1 MASKLLILTLLFI
14 SFLSFG
20 KDKLEVIGCWDTGS
34 ALCSQVSKQREYSRF
49 LAQTDASEALSDSDS
64 AILNYVIQ
72 SDTSNTVTHFK
83 FHVYKDQEWAE
94 GPDGHD
100 MFYPVTRIRMIS
112 QTGIYGAA
120 KADIERAVSPRV
132 ATEQFIEK
140 YGNKGAVNG
149 SGSEVFRDERGFID
163 YEAACG
169 PLGEPSER
177 KPKLMRVH
185 CFDFMSSIG
194 LFSGVKEIELQI
206 STTESIAGNVEA
218 GIEGIFNA
226 GLEAKVDY
234 TQAQKVTIQV
244 NAPLTFYTQDGY
256 VITLFPNSR
265 GKAEV
270 VEFRLPNDIII
281 PVDSNGNIKLKEA
294 AEELLSGDYN
304 VTKDN
309 LIFIQLMNKRMNHL
323 ALRRLEALLKAGFQ
337 CNGCTVTIVDEI
349 TEQTK

>member
-1 MASKLLILTLLFI
+1 MTNQLLISTLLFI

-49 LAQTDASEALSDSDS
+49 LAENDAPEALLDSDS

-83 FHVYKDQEWAE
+83 YEVYKDQEWAE
-94 GPDGHD
+94 GPDGRDILH
-100 MFYPVTRIRMIS
+100 PVTRIRFIS

-140 YGNKGAVNG
+140 YSNKGAVNG
-149 SGSEVFRDERGFID
+149 SGSEVIRDTNGYID
-163 YEAACG
+163 YDTACG
-169 PLGEPSER
+169 PAGHFVLAREAWQ
-177 KPKLMRVH
+177 MRQN
-185 CFDFMSSIG
+185 CDKFMYSIG
-194 LFSGVKEIELQI
+194 MFSGLESIELQL
-206 STTESIAGNVEA
+206 TTTRALAANVQ
-218 GIEGIFNA
+218 A
-226 GLEAKVDY
+226 GLKGVYNAELHGELNYA
-234 TQAQKVTIQV
+234 QSQKVTIRE
-244 NAPLTFYTQDGY
+244 NRPLSFSTPDGY
-256 VITLFPNSR
+256 EIILKPHEGVTKVLKFY
-265 GKAEV
+265 
-270 VEFRLPNDIII
+270 LPNGIKI
-281 PVDSNGNIKLKEA
+281 PVDSDGNVKLEEA
-294 AEELLSGDYN
+294 AEELLSGRHN

-309 LIFIQLMNKRMNHL
+309 LIFIKLMNKRMNHL
-323 ALRRLEALLKAGFQ
+323 ALRRLEALLNAGFQ

>member
-1 MASKLLILTLLFI
+1 MTSKLLISTLLFI

-112 QTGIYGAA
+112 QSGIYGAA

-149 SGSEVFRDERGFID
+149 SGSEVIRDSNGYID
-163 YEAACG
+163 YDSACG
-169 PLGEPSER
+169 PTGIHVLAREAF
-177 KPKLMRVH
+177 KMRH
-185 CFDFMSSIG
+185 NCDKFMHSIG
-194 LFSGVKEIELQI
+194 LFSGVKEIELLI
-206 STTESIAGNVEA
+206 STTESIAGNVES
-218 GIEGIFNA
+218 GIEGIISA
-226 GLEAKVDY
+226 GFEAKVDY
-234 TQAQKVTIQV
+234 TQAQKVTIRV
-244 NAPLTFYTQDGY
+244 NRPLRFNTPEGYEIILKPHDG
-256 VITLFPNSR
+256 VTKVL
-265 GKAEV
+265 
-270 VEFRLPNDIII
+270 EFHLPNGIKI
-281 PVDSNGNIKLKEA
+281 PVDSDGNVKLKEA
-294 AEELLSGDYN
+294 AEELLSGRHN
-304 VTKDN
+304 VTRDN

-323 ALRRLEALLKAGFQ
+323 ALRRLEALLNAGLQ
-337 CNGCTVTIVDEI
+337 CDRCTVTIVDEI

>member
-1 MASKLLILTLLFI
+1 MTSKLLISTLLFI

-112 QTGIYGAA
+112 ETGIYGAA

-149 SGSEVFRDERGFID
+149 SGSEVIRDSNGYID
-163 YEAACG
+163 YDSACG
-169 PLGEPSER
+169 PTGIHVLAREAWN
-177 KPKLMRVH
+177 MRQNCH
-185 CFDFMSSIG
+185 DFMVSIG
-194 LFSGVKEIELQI
+194 MFSGVKEIELLI
-206 STTESIAGNVEA
+206 STTESIAGNVES
-218 GIEGIFNA
+218 GIEGIISA

-234 TQAQKVTIQV
+234 TQAQKVTIRA
-244 NAPLTFYTQDGY
+244 NRPLHFNTPDGY
-256 VITLFPNSR
+256 KIILFPNPN
-265 GKAEV
+265 GEAEV
-270 VEFRLPNDIII
+270 VSFYLPNGIKI
-281 PVDSNGNIKLKEA
+281 PVDPDGSVKLKEA
-294 AEELLSGDYN
+294 AEELLSGKYN

-323 ALRRLEALLKAGFQ
+323 ALRRLEALLNAGLQ
-337 CNGCTVTIVDEI
+337 CDRCTVTIVDEM
-349 TEQTK
+349 TE